1 MISGIELLD
10 NFISKIQESSSNS
23 QYFEWI
29 PYEQFEDI
37 KSLSHSGLSNIHIAK
52 WINGPIIDK
61 HEQKRNGPLI
71 VILKTLN
78 WEKNDLELSTS
89 MLNQVCKEGNRKL
102 FFSMILNKYFII
114 IVNRFITIM
123 IVIINLL
130 INSCQFMELPKILQQ
145 MD

>member
-10 NFISKIQESSSNS
+10 NFISKIQESLSNS

-37 KSLSHSGLSNIHIAK
+37 KSLTHDGLSSNIHIAK
-52 WINGPIIDK
+52 WINGPVIDK

-78 WEKNDLELSTS
+78 WESNDSELSTS
-89 MLNQVCKEGNRKL
+89 MLNQVCKERNRN
-102 FFSMILNKYFII
+102 FF
-114 IVNRFITIM
+114 
-123 IVIINLL
+123 
-130 INSCQFMELPKILQQ
+130 
-145 MD
+145 